1 MSRPAMIARIRAI
14 KICMANDIRFLCVFS
29 GFFFELIVL
38 FLLLFADECPIFVM
52 KLCFLSAFFLIG
64 YLQIYL

>member
-38 FLLLFADECPIFVM
+38 FLLLFADECPIIVM
-52 KLCFLSAFFLIG
+52 K
-64 YLQIYL
+64 